1 MPWQP
6 TKPAGILSS
15 RNALKPQNNF
25 APTAMAGR
33 QKQKSGN
40 RGCRSERGLTENRTR
55 I

>member
-1 MPWQP
+1 MPGQHI
-6 TKPAGILSS
+6 KPAGIPSS

-25 APTAMAGR
+25 ALTAMAER

-40 RGCRSERGLTENRTR
+40 RGCRSKRGLTENRTR